1 MNRAAL
7 IEEIDRL
14 AGLRIRREDEVTY
27 RDMMDLW
34 HVTKTG
40 AEYRLGKLVRE
51 GKLVTELVY
60 DPEARKTVR
69 VWGKAEEA
77 LDGEEEGTGSGRN
90 RVPGGGTGEG
100 TDRTG
105 A

>member
-1 MNRAAL
+1 MNRQAL

-77 LDGEEEGTGSGRN
+77 LDGEEEGAGSGRDG
-90 RVPGGGTGEG
+90 VPGGGAGEG
-100 TDRTG
+100 TGRTG